1 MKPLGYIVTDRKM
14 NDIEG
19 FVEQVKDYTDAD
31 STKPILIVGW
41 DNAKLHRGYKSI
53 LEKELAPGVFWTF
66 KKSESRSDFEQDLK
80 NFYQYVYN
88 VILDNI
94 DYYYINILSLGYNKL
109 KKLYSIFNSK
119 ERKNIY
125 ISDNLLYTL
134 YDGKVLGVS
143 LDVLEYCGVKRDKV
157 LSLLSSNP
165 ANKIYDNSHK
175 WMIRLCKYLGN
186 KKYAVP
192 YFIST

>member
-1 MKPLGYIVTDRKM
+1 MKPLGYIITDRKM

-94 DYYYINILSLGYNKL
+94 DYYYINILSLRYNKL

-157 LSLLSSNP
+157 LALLSSNP
-165 ANKIYDNSHK
+165 ANKIYDNSHR

>member
-19 FVEQVKDYTDAD
+19 FVEQVKDFTDAD

-41 DNAKLHRGYKSI
+41 NNAKLHRGYKSI

-80 NFYQYVYN
+80 DFYQYVYN

-94 DYYYINILSLGYNKL
+94 DYYYINIISLGYNKL

-125 ISDNLLYTL
+125 ISDNLIYTL

-165 ANKIYDNSHK
+165 ANKIYDNSHR
-175 WMIRLCKYLGN
+175 WMARLCKYLGN

>member
-19 FVEQVKDYTDAD
+19 FVEQVKDFTDAD

-41 DNAKLHRGYKSI
+41 DNAKLHRGYRSI

-66 KKSESRSDFEQDLK
+66 KKSESRSEFEQDLK

-94 DYYYINILSLGYNKL
+94 DYYYINILSLKYSKL

-125 ISDNLLYTL
+125 ISDNVIYTL

-165 ANKIYDNSHK
+165 ANKIYDNSHR

>member
-94 DYYYINILSLGYNKL
+94 DYYYINILSLRYNKL

-157 LSLLSSNP
+157 LALLSSNP